1 MWLTLLERNEWESRI
16 LALILKDINAGYN
29 GKIQLRDV
37 SLDID
42 DRDFVGIVGPNGGG
56 KTTLLRVILGLLKPY
71 SGTVRYLRGGSPV
84 DSLSV
89 GYLPQTRDIDTDF
102 PISVAEVVAS
112 GMNSPHRLFGGYTR
126 EQRERARETMDAIGI
141 TDMARRPIKA
151 LSGGELQ
158 RVLFARALVS
168 RPEVLVLDEPDN
180 FVDDNFETFMYDT
193 IRRVNRE
200 AAVVMVSHDRQFVE
214 TYAKKIIEVNERVK
228 ILR

>member
-1 MWLTLLERNEWESRI
+1 M
-16 LALILKDINAGYN
+16 ALRLRDINAGYN
-29 GKIQLRDV
+29 GRIQLRDV
-37 SLDID
+37 SIDID

-56 KTTLLRVILGLLKPY
+56 KTTLLRVILGLLPPY
-71 SGTVRYLRGGSPV
+71 SGTIEYLRNGERA

-102 PISVAEVVAS
+102 PISVGDIVAS
-112 GMNSPHRLFGGYTR
+112 GMNSPRRLFGGYSK
-126 EQRERARETMDAIGI
+126 EQRRMAEETMRTIGI
-141 TDMARRPIKA
+141 DDMKHRPVKA

-180 FVDDNFETFMYDT
+180 FVDDDFETFMYDT
-193 IRRVNRE
+193 IRSVNKD
-200 AAVVMVSHDRQFVE
+200 AAVIMVRHDTEFV
-214 TYAKKIIEVNERVK
+214 TTNAKKIIEVNERVK

>member
-1 MWLTLLERNEWESRI
+1 M
-16 LALILKDINAGYN
+16 ALRLRDINAGYN
-29 GKIQLRDV
+29 GRIQLRDV
-37 SLDID
+37 SIDID

-56 KTTLLRVILGLLKPY
+56 KTTLLRVILGLLPPY
-71 SGTVRYLRGGSPV
+71 SGTIEYLRNGERA

-102 PISVAEVVAS
+102 PISVGDIVAS
-112 GMNSPHRLFGGYTR
+112 GMNSPRRLFGGYSK
-126 EQRERARETMDAIGI
+126 EQRRMAEETMRTIGI
-141 TDMARRPIKA
+141 DDMKHRPVKA

-180 FVDDNFETFMYDT
+180 FVDDDFETFMYDT
-193 IRRVNRE
+193 IRCVNKD
-200 AAVVMVSHDRQFVE
+200 AAVIMVSHYRDFV
-214 TYAKKIIEVNERVK
+214 TANAKKIIEVNERVK

>member
-1 MWLTLLERNEWESRI
+1 M
-16 LALILKDINAGYN
+16 ALRLRDINAGYN
-29 GKIQLRDV
+29 GRIQLRDV
-37 SLDID
+37 SIDID

-56 KTTLLRVILGLLKPY
+56 KTTLLRVILGLLPPY
-71 SGTVRYLRGGSPV
+71 SGTIEYLRNGERA

-102 PISVAEVVAS
+102 PISVGDIVAS
-112 GMNSPHRLFGGYTR
+112 GMNSPRRLFGGYSK
-126 EQRERARETMDAIGI
+126 EQRRMAEETMHTIGI
-141 TDMARRPIKA
+141 DDMKHRPVKA

-180 FVDDNFETFMYDT
+180 FVDDDFETFMYDT
-193 IRRVNRE
+193 IRCVNKD
-200 AAVVMVSHDRQFVE
+200 AAVIMVSHDRDFV
-214 TYAKKIIEVNERVK
+214 TANAKKIIEVNERVK

>member
-1 MWLTLLERNEWESRI
+1 M
-16 LALILKDINAGYN
+16 ALRLRDINAGYN
-29 GKIQLRDV
+29 GRIQLRDV
-37 SLDID
+37 SIDID

-56 KTTLLRVILGLLKPY
+56 KTTLLRVILGLLPPY
-71 SGTVRYLRGGSPV
+71 SCTIESLRNGERA

-102 PISVAEVVAS
+102 PISVGDIVAS
-112 GMNSPHRLFGGYTR
+112 GMNSPRRLFGGYSK
-126 EQRERARETMDAIGI
+126 EQRRMAEETMRTIGI
-141 TDMARRPIKA
+141 DDMKHRPVKA

-180 FVDDNFETFMYDT
+180 FVDDDFETFMYDT
-193 IRRVNRE
+193 IRSVNKD
-200 AAVVMVSHDRQFVE
+200 AAVIMVSHDTDFV
-214 TYAKKIIEVNERVK
+214 TTNAKKIIEVNERVK

>member
-1 MWLTLLERNEWESRI
+1 M
-16 LALILKDINAGYN
+16 ALRLRDINAGYN
-29 GKIQLRDV
+29 GRIQLRDV
-37 SLDID
+37 SIDID

-56 KTTLLRVILGLLKPY
+56 KTTLLRVILGLLPPY
-71 SGTVRYLRGGSPV
+71 SGTIEYLRNGERA

-102 PISVAEVVAS
+102 PISVGDIVAS
-112 GMNSPHRLFGGYTR
+112 GMNSPRRLFGGYSK
-126 EQRERARETMDAIGI
+126 EQRRMAEETMRTIGI
-141 TDMARRPIKA
+141 EDMKHRTVKA

-180 FVDDNFETFMYDT
+180 FVDDDFETFMYDT
-193 IRRVNRE
+193 IRSVNKD
-200 AAVVMVSHDRQFVE
+200 AAVIMVSHDTDFV
-214 TYAKKIIEVNERVK
+214 TTNAKKIIEVNERVK

>member
-1 MWLTLLERNEWESRI
+1 M
-16 LALILKDINAGYN
+16 ALRLRDINAGYN
-29 GKIQLRDV
+29 GRIQLRDV
-37 SLDID
+37 SIDIE

-56 KTTLLRVILGLLKPY
+56 KTTLLRVILGLLPPY
-71 SGTVRYLRGGSPV
+71 SGTIEYLRNGERA

-102 PISVAEVVAS
+102 PISVGDIVAS
-112 GMNSPHRLFGGYTR
+112 GMNSPRRLFGGYSK
-126 EQRERARETMDAIGI
+126 EQRRMAEETMRTIGI
-141 TDMARRPIKA
+141 DDMKHRPVKA

-180 FVDDNFETFMYDT
+180 FVDDDFETFMYDT
-193 IRRVNRE
+193 IRCVNKD
-200 AAVVMVSHDRQFVE
+200 AAVIMVSHDRDFV
-214 TYAKKIIEVNERVK
+214 TAKTKKIIEVNERVK

>member
-1 MWLTLLERNEWESRI
+1 M
-16 LALILKDINAGYN
+16 ALRLRDINAGYN
-29 GKIQLRDV
+29 GRIQLRDV
-37 SLDID
+37 SIDID

-56 KTTLLRVILGLLKPY
+56 KTTLLRVILGLVPPY
-71 SGTVRYLRGGSPV
+71 SGTIEYLRNGERA

-102 PISVAEVVAS
+102 PISVGDIVAS
-112 GMNSPHRLFGGYTR
+112 GMNSPRRLFGGYSK
-126 EQRERARETMDAIGI
+126 EQRRMAEETMRTIGI
-141 TDMARRPIKA
+141 DDMKHRPVKA

-180 FVDDNFETFMYDT
+180 FVDDDFETFMYDT
-193 IRRVNRE
+193 IRCVNKD
-200 AAVVMVSHDRQFVE
+200 AAVIMVSHDTDFV
-214 TYAKKIIEVNERVK
+214 TTNAKKIIEVNERVK

>member
-1 MWLTLLERNEWESRI
+1 M
-16 LALILKDINAGYN
+16 ALRLRDINAGYN
-29 GKIQLRDV
+29 GRIQLRDV
-37 SLDID
+37 SIDID

-56 KTTLLRVILGLLKPY
+56 KTTLLRVILGLLPPY
-71 SGTVRYLRGGSPV
+71 SGTIEYLRNGERA

-102 PISVAEVVAS
+102 PISVGDIVAS
-112 GMNSPHRLFGGYTR
+112 GMNSPRRLFGGYSK
-126 EQRERARETMDAIGI
+126 EQRRMAEETMRTIGI
-141 TDMARRPIKA
+141 DDMKHRPVKA

-180 FVDDNFETFMYDT
+180 FVDDDFETFMYDT
-193 IRRVNRE
+193 IRCVNKD
-200 AAVVMVSHDRQFVE
+200 AAVIMVSHDRDLV
-214 TYAKKIIEVNERVK
+214 TANAKKIIEVNERVK

>member
-1 MWLTLLERNEWESRI
+1 M
-16 LALILKDINAGYN
+16 ALRLRDINAGYN
-29 GKIQLRDV
+29 GRIQLRDV
-37 SLDID
+37 SIDIE

-56 KTTLLRVILGLLKPY
+56 KTTLLRVILGLLPPY
-71 SGTVRYLRGGSPV
+71 SGTIEYLRNGERA

-102 PISVAEVVAS
+102 PISVGDIVAS
-112 GMNSPHRLFGGYTR
+112 GMNSPRRLFGGYSK
-126 EQRERARETMDAIGI
+126 EQRRMAEETMRTIGI
-141 TDMARRPIKA
+141 DDMKHRPVKA

-180 FVDDNFETFMYDT
+180 FVDDDFETFMYDT
-193 IRRVNRE
+193 IRCVNKD
-200 AAVVMVSHDRQFVE
+200 AAVIMVSHDTDFV
-214 TYAKKIIEVNERVK
+214 TTNAKKIIEVNERVK

>member
-71 SGTVRYLRGGSPV
+71 SGTIGYRRNGKPV

-102 PISVAEVVAS
+102 PISVGEVVAS
-112 GMNSPHRLFGGYTR
+112 GMSSPRRLFGGYTR
-126 EQRERARETMDAIGI
+126 EQRERAGETMEAIGI
-141 TDMARRPIKA
+141 SDMAHRPIKA

-193 IRRVNRE
+193 IRRVNHE

>member
-1 MWLTLLERNEWESRI
+1 MR
-16 LALILKDINAGYN
+16 DINAGYN
-29 GKIQLRDV
+29 GRIQLRDACI
-37 SLDID
+37 DID

-71 SGTVRYLRGGSPV
+71 SGTIEYLRNGERA

-102 PISVAEVVAS
+102 PISVAEIVAS
-112 GMNSPHRLFGGYTR
+112 GMNTPRRLFGGYTR
-126 EQRERARETMDAIGI
+126 EQRRMTEETMSAIGI
-141 TDMARRPIKA
+141 ADMKHRPVKA

-168 RPEVLVLDEPDN
+168 HPEVVVLDEPDN
-180 FVDDNFETFMYDT
+180 FVDDDFEAFMYET
-193 IRRVNRE
+193 IRRVNKE
-200 AAVVMVSHDRQFVE
+200 AAVIMVSHDRDFVAAN
-214 TYAKKIIEVNERVK
+214 AKKIIEVNERVK